1 MNRVLVDTSVWRKY
15 FGGAMAAKPLGALLE
30 DAGFVLVH
38 PFIVGELLLGGL
50 SQREEKLFE
59 LLPNADVVSHDE
71 VLELVKRRRLAR
83 RGIGW
88 VDAHLLASA
97 LTSSAQLWAMDAD
110 LQKVATDL
118 NIDFHSELTT

>member
-1 MNRVLVDTSVWRKY
+1 VNRVLVDTSVWRKY
-15 FGGAMAAKPLGALLE
+15 FSGATAAKPLAALLE

-71 VLELVKRRRLAR
+71 VLELVRRRRLAR

-118 NIDFHSELTT
+118 NIDFHGELTT